1 MLVQCKFCGLSCN
14 TKGSDSSGDTKFEA
28 NVIVTGEKV
37 LMALKMDLH
46 CNKYASKVCNTDEW
60 FAGE

>member
-1 MLVQCKFCGLSCN
+1 M
-14 TKGSDSSGDTKFEA
+14 FEA